1 MVDQKIIEITATLS
15 EIIETTQRQLS
26 EIIET
31 TQRQL
36 LEIIET
42 TQRQL
47 LEITTATQDQILLLQ
62 IEVARVLEDP
72 ALEGNIETFI
82 NNLI

>member
-1 MVDQKIIEITATLS
+1 MVDQKIIEIQTALS
-15 EIIETTQRQLS
+15 EIITATRD
-26 EIIET
+26 
-31 TQRQL
+31 QL

-42 TQRQL
+42 TQIRLLEIIEVTQCRL
-47 LEITTATQDQILLLQ
+47 LEITIATQDQILLLQ
-62 IEVARVLEDP
+62 LEFARVLEDP